1 MIRDDERQVLTVANI
16 CENGKRTAI
25 YGMEATF
32 FVFLIWGLI
41 TFFVIICAPNS
52 AFGIIAKIFFS
63 ALQASL
69 VVYFAIIFKKYL
81 FYKNVEFEVVEAVV
95 SSVTQRVE
103 DERHSYNGIHG
114 RYSYKEAVL
123 HYYMFFK
130 DYGELRCGES
140 TKEGDVYYLA
150 ISKKD
155 KKVIGS
161 YSAIRYRFKG

>member
-16 CENGKRTAI
+16 CENGKRAAI
-25 YGMEATF
+25 YGMEGIF
-32 FVFLIWGLI
+32 FVFLLWGLI
-41 TFFVIICAPNS
+41 TFFVITCASNS
-52 AFGIIAKIFFS
+52 AFGIIGKIFFS
-63 ALQASL
+63 VIQASL
-69 VVYFAIIFKKYL
+69 VVCFAIKLKEYL
-81 FYKNVEFEVVEAVV
+81 FYRNIEFEVVEAVV

-103 DERHSYNGIHG
+103 DEWHRTGKF
-114 RYSYKEAVL
+114 SYKEAVL

-130 DYGELRCGES
+130 DYGEIRCGES